1 MIKGIGI
8 DLVELHTGKYANQF
22 NTINEFEALEEIT
35 SASRYAHSKDLLVN
49 VGHGLNYENLSE
61 ICKLDHINEVNI
73 GHAIIA
79 QAVFTGLDDAIKK
92 IISIINN
99 CD

>member
-1 MIKGIGI
+1 M
-8 DLVELHTGKYANQF
+8 
-22 NTINEFEALEEIT
+22 
-35 SASRYAHSKDLLVN
+35 N